1 MIAKAIKFLTKAW
14 HMGELKR
21 VAIVGGTHGNERI
34 GVYLKKKF
42 SQSPTLVER
51 SSFSTQVLLA
61 NPQAVA
67 VGVRYIDR
75 DLNRSFERDRL
86 QNENSTS
93 YEDLRAK
100 ALNQMIGTKSDAPV
114 DVILDIHST
123 TSNSGLTLIIDDEN
137 RFTLQLA
144 SYLQQV
150 DSAIKVYS
158 TAHSGR
164 NQDALRSLAK
174 YGFCLEVGPVAQ
186 GVLDAALFQKTE
198 ALIYTI
204 LDYLEQYNCNLVT
217 FLNHSLTLYRYL
229 NTVDYPRNDQGD
241 IQAMIHPQLQFKDYE
256 ALYPGNPIFLTFDG
270 ETIKYSGA
278 PVVYPVFINEAAY
291 YEKGIAMYL
300 TEKVCTDLER

>member
-1 MIAKAIKFLTKAW
+1 
-14 HMGELKR
+14 MGELNR

-42 SQSPTLVER
+42 SQHPTLVQR
-51 SSFSTQVLLA
+51 PSFSTQVFLA

-67 VGVRYIDR
+67 AGVRYIDR
-75 DLNRSFERDRL
+75 DLNRSFDRDRL
-86 QNENSTS
+86 QSNHSTS
-93 YEDLRAK
+93 YEDLQAK
-100 ALNQMIGTKSDAPV
+100 SLNQMIGPDGSDPT

-123 TSNSGLTLIIDDEN
+123 TSNAGLMVIIDDEN

-144 SYLQQV
+144 SYLQHS
-150 DSAIKVYS
+150 DSTIKVYS

-164 NQDALRSLAK
+164 NRDALRSLAQ

-241 IQAMIHPQLQFKDYE
+241 IQAMIHPQLHLKDYE
-256 ALYPGNPIFLTFDG
+256 VLYPGDPMFLTFDG
-270 ETIKYSGA
+270 ESISYSGKS
-278 PVVYPVFINEAAY
+278 VVYPVFINEAAY
-291 YEKGIAMYL
+291 YEKGIAMCL
-300 TEKVCTDLER
+300 TEKACINLER